1 MPFGGIAPVRY
12 AKPLL
17 SFHLFFHAPAPLS
30 AQRALDQEKPMNT
43 FTKSLFSR
51 RFIAMVLPVAL
62 ISTPTFSHDFKIGN
76 LTIDHP
82 TATPTRGSVRVN
94 AGYMT
99 IINAGTSPDRLI
111 AASSPQAGR
120 IELHNHIRAA
130 NGMMRMREVQGGV
143 IVPARGRVAFAPG
156 GLHLMIYD
164 PQAPLRDGGALPIT
178 LTFERAGRVEVVAM
192 VEAPSPS
199 GKAHAHH

>member
-1 MPFGGIAPVRY
+1 MTQ
-12 AKPLL
+12 
-17 SFHLFFHAPAPLS
+17 FFTAHV
-30 AQRALDQEKPMNT
+30 
-43 FTKSLFSR
+43 SR
-51 RFIAMVLPVAL
+51 RLIALLLPLAMF
-62 ISTPTFSHDFKIGN
+62 STPAFSHDFKVGN

-99 IINAGTSPDRLI
+99 IINAGATPDRLV

-130 NGMMRMREVQGGV
+130 NGMMQMREVQGGV
-143 IVPARGRVAFAPG
+143 VVPARGRVAFTQG

-164 PQAPLRDGGALPIT
+164 PQAPLREGGTLPIT

-192 VEAPSPS
+192 IETPSPS
-199 GKAHAHH
+199 GKAHAH